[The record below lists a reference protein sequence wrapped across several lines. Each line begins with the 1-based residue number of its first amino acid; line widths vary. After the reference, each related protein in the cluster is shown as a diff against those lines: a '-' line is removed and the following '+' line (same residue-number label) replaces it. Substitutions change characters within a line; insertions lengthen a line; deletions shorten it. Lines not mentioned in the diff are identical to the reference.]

1 MKTLNPYTNPIDFL
15 FFDGWKELYLPL
27 FQMLEPY
34 FHNGTLIYA
43 DNMDMAGTEYYGDYV
58 LSIKESYASKLLEGG
73 KSMSIT
79 SVA

>member
-1 MKTLNPYTNPIDFL
+1 
-15 FFDGWKELYLPL
+15 
-27 FQMLEPY
+27 MLEPHV
-34 FHNGTLIYA
+34 HNGKQIYA
-43 DNMDMAGTEYYGDYV
+43 VNMDLVGKEYYWDYV